1 MTITVGDK
9 APDFR
14 LQASN
19 GEEVSLTDFIGEKH
33 IVLYFYPRDMTPGC
47 TTQAC
52 DFLDYDKGFSELDA
66 VILGVSADTM
76 EKHEKFIDK
85 HWLTFLL
92 LVDDKQV
99 LSEKFGVW
107 KLKKMFGKEFMG
119 IERSTFIINKEGVV

>member
-33 IVLYFYPRDMTPGC
+33 IGLYFYPRDMTPGC

-52 DFLDYDKGFSELDA
+52 DFRDYHKDCAELDA
-66 VILGVSADTM
+66 GILGVSADPLG
-76 EKHEKFIDK
+76 KHEKVIDK
-85 HWLTFLL
+85 HGLPVL
-92 LVDDKQV
+92 LVGDDKH
-99 LSEKFGVW
+99 G
-107 KLKKMFGKEFMG
+107 
-119 IERSTFIINKEGVV
+119 